1 MKGSLFENTG
11 RLICGCATVSC
22 RPIYEFYDERPRSK
36 QRLALAATPRR
47 RRASSPFFSC
57 SSLSLTW
64 PPPPPPPAIRAGV
77 AVRSSSYLVLS
88 IFSRDP
94 DTSPLCSL
102 LNPTSP
108 SAVCLVGSPLLLHG
122 GGGGGGGGGVGGELR
137 LWQRCSGCRGGERTR
152 RWEWSPPRPKP
163 AKRRSPSHPGNTCRR
178 SVAMVVARS
187 HHPLTYQAKKAAIES
202 PKVQ

>member
-1 MKGSLFENTG
+1 VKGSLFENTG

-36 QRLALAATPRR
+36 QRLALAASPRR

-57 SSLSLTW
+57 SSLS
-64 PPPPPPPAIRAGV
+64 PPPPPPAIRAGV
-77 AVRSSSYLVLS
+77 AVRSSSYLVLF

-102 LNPTSP
+102 LNPTAP

-122 GGGGGGGGGVGGELR
+122 GGGGGGDLR
-137 LWQRCSGCRGGERTR
+137 LWQRRSGCRGGE
-152 RWEWSPPRPKP
+152 EWSPPRPNLRRGDRRHILETP
-163 AKRRSPSHPGNTCRR
+163 AGARLPWSSHDLTILSHIRPRRQR
-178 SVAMVVARS
+178 
-187 HHPLTYQAKKAAIES
+187 
-202 PKVQ
+202 